1 MYYMGIPELKKYQI
15 YGRKLTENDNRRLD
29 KLLEKIS
36 EDSEKDRCADVVS
49 VLKYMKITQ
58 LKLEQECIECAE
70 SLF

>member
-1 MYYMGIPELKKYQI
+1 MQRYLKKCQRAES
-15 YGRKLTENDNRRLD
+15 YGRRLTENDNRRLD